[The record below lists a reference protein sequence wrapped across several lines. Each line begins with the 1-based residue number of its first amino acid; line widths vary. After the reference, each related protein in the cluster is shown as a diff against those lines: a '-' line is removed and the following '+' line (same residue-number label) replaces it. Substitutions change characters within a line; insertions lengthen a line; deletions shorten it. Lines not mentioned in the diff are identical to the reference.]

1 MSGVPETS
9 VVFLWHMHQP
19 DYRDCLTGEYYFPWT
34 YLHAIKDYTDMAAH
48 LENNPGS
55 KAVFNYVPILIEQL
69 VDYDQQ
75 LNAYLTKG
83 ELLSDPLLA
92 LLTNAERPEPGS
104 ERFADLLQKCTRAN
118 RERIIDRFEPYQ
130 HLMGLYDNAQEVEG
144 ADRYFNQ
151 QYLTDLCVWYHL
163 GWLGETVRRD
173 NPIIERL
180 QQQSFNYTADHC
192 RDLLQVIYSAISGII
207 PRHKKLA
214 ESGQAELITSPYA
227 HPILPLLLDFNST
240 HDAMPAAPL
249 PNSGEYPGGE
259 ARAHWQMQKGLDV
272 FKQHF
277 GNMPKGCW
285 ASEGA
290 LSDAALKVLS
300 EHGIRWTATGDS
312 VLFNSL
318 QNSANNTAADKIKSE
333 PDTRHTAFQ
342 VGEGDVHV
350 FFRDDGLSDKIG
362 FEYANWH
369 ADDAVGDFVHHLE
382 NIAKA
387 APADNHT
394 VISIIMDGENAW
406 EYYPENAWYF
416 IDALYKKIEAHPY
429 LTTRTYSEVLE
440 LADNQAPLNTIPLEH
455 LCAGSWVYGTFST
468 WIGEAEKNHAW
479 DILCEVKRAY
489 DQVIDSGALDQQQSA
504 EASLQLALCEGSDW
518 FWWFGDYNPSDSVK
532 DFDRLYRQH
541 VSNLYTS
548 LGLVPPSSLDTP
560 ISTGS
565 GAPANGGVMRQ
576 GHQ

>member
-1 MSGVPETS
+1 MTAVPETS

-34 YLHAIKDYTDMAAH
+34 YLHAIKDYTDMAGH

-75 LNAYLTKG
+75 LNAYLSKG
-83 ELLSDPLLA
+83 EPLTDPLLA
-92 LLTNAERPEPGS
+92 VLTSAERPEPGS
-104 ERFADLLQKCTRAN
+104 EQFADLLQQCTRAN
-118 RERIIDRFEPYQ
+118 RERIVERFEPYQ
-130 HLMGLYDNAQEVEG
+130 QLMSLYDNAITLDSGE
-144 ADRYFNQ
+144 RYLNQ

-173 NPIIERL
+173 NPVVDAL
-180 QQQSFNYTADHC
+180 QQQAFDYTAEHC
-192 RDLLQVIYSAISGII
+192 RELLQIIYSAVSGII

-227 HPILPLLLDFNST
+227 HPILPLLLDLNST
-240 HDAMPAAPL
+240 RDAMPAAPL
-249 PNSGEYPGGE
+249 PESPEYPGGE
-259 ARAHWQMQKGLDV
+259 ERAHWQMRHGLAV
-272 FKQHF
+272 FKKHF
-277 GNMPKGCW
+277 GITPAGCW

-290 LSDAALKVLS
+290 LSDATLRVLG
-300 EHGIRWTATGDS
+300 EHGIEWSATGDS

-318 QNSANNTAADKIKSE
+318 QGHRNGEASERIKNDPNS
-333 PDTRHTAFQ
+333 RHTAFQ
-342 VGEGDVHV
+342 IGQGGVKV

-387 APADNHT
+387 APKDNHT
-394 VISIIMDGENAW
+394 VISIVMDGENAW

-416 IDALYKKIEAHPY
+416 IDALYKKIEEHPY
-429 LTTRTYSEVLE
+429 LVTRTYSEVLHPE
-440 LADNQAPLNTIPLEH
+440 SDAATTNPISLEH

-468 WIGEAEKNHAW
+468 WIGDSEKNHAW
-479 DILCEVKRAY
+479 DILCEAKRAY
-489 DQVIDSGALDQQQSA
+489 DQVIASGKLNDEKTA

-518 FWWFGDYNPSDSVK
+518 FWWFGDYNPSESVR
-532 DFDRLYRQH
+532 DFDRLFRQH
-541 VSNLYTS
+541 VSNLYTC
-548 LGLVPPSSLDTP
+548 LGLVPPDSLNTP